1 MLFLLLGIL
10 YYYFRIAF
18 TVENRL
24 FTILSIGFI
33 FTGCVE
39 AIWGLGQL
47 YGLLPSFNSSFKI
60 TGSFYN
66 PGPYSGYLAI
76 VFPMAFYFLLNDFP
90 KIFGNQGDKNTIVR
104 FRWILSL
111 LAFSLIVVILPA
123 GMSRASWVAVIG
135 GSIVVLFCYIRKED
149 NQWWRSFKERL
160 SKKRIWLLFALLAS
174 LILCI
179 FIMVGMY
186 KLKIDS
192 ADGRLLIW
200 KNTIQMI
207 KDNPLGVG
215 LGYFPGQYGD
225 YQIAYFSSGKASARE
240 DFLAGRPDYA
250 FNEFIQITA
259 ESGII
264 GLLLFVSIVIVG
276 MLNAFRQRK
285 LLRCHT
291 RLAYCLF

>member
-1 MLFLLLGIL
+1 MNYNKSIRYVSKSITACLILLILCTVFVINRDYINPTVTAKYFWFYILIGLLSLWIPVLVKKQRMVFSLLDFLCLLFVAYVSLNSFWAYRECSSKLMLFLLLGIL

-160 SKKRIWLLFALLAS
+160 SPK
-174 LILCI
+174 
-179 FIMVGMY
+179 
-186 KLKIDS
+186 
-192 ADGRLLIW
+192 
-200 KNTIQMI
+200 
-207 KDNPLGVG
+207 
-215 LGYFPGQYGD
+215 
-225 YQIAYFSSGKASARE
+225 
-240 DFLAGRPDYA
+240 
-250 FNEFIQITA
+250 
-259 ESGII
+259 
-264 GLLLFVSIVIVG
+264 
-276 MLNAFRQRK
+276 
-285 LLRCHT
+285 
-291 RLAYCLF
+291 